1 MSWPF
6 RVASILPPAFRR
18 RAVGGLFAA
27 RRPRRDRSG
36 CKRVRV
42 TLKIDTS
49 VLPGCT
55 VLILSGRMEA
65 SHIAQLKE
73 LIDLQRPS
81 QRTVMDLKDVKL
93 ADRDAVRFL
102 GACEDA
108 GVSLRHCPAFIR
120 EWIARE
126 EAEGGEQ
133 NDE

>member
-1 MSWPF
+1 M
-6 RVASILPPAFRR
+6 
-18 RAVGGLFAA
+18 
-27 RRPRRDRSG
+27 
-36 CKRVRV
+36 

-73 LIDLQRPS
+73 LIELQRPS

-108 GVSLRHCPAFIR
+108 GVSLRNCPAFIR

-126 EAEGGEQ
+126 EAEGGER

>member
-1 MSWPF
+1 MFWPF

-27 RRPRRDRSG
+27 RRPRRDRGG

-65 SHIAQLKE
+65 SHVAQLKE
-73 LIDLQRPS
+73 LIELQRPS

-102 GACEDA
+102 GTCEDA
-108 GVSLRHCPAFIR
+108 GVSLRNCPAFIR

-133 NDE
+133 SDE

>member
-1 MSWPF
+1 
-6 RVASILPPAFRR
+6 VASLR
-18 RAVGGLFAA
+18 RAAA
-27 RRPRRDRSG
+27 RWDRGG

-73 LIDLQRPS
+73 LIELQRPS

-108 GVSLRHCPAFIR
+108 GVSLRNCPAFIR

>member
-1 MSWPF
+1 M
-6 RVASILPPAFRR
+6 ALC
-18 RAVGGLFAA
+18 GAA
-27 RRPRRDRSG
+27 PHTGIEADPSEL
-36 CKRVRV
+36 RV

-73 LIDLQRPS
+73 LIELQRPS
-81 QRTVMDLKDVKL
+81 QHTVVDLKDVKL

-108 GVSLRHCPAFIR
+108 GVSLQNCPAFIR

-126 EAEGGEQ
+126 AEGGEQ

>member
-1 MSWPF
+1 
-6 RVASILPPAFRR
+6 
-18 RAVGGLFAA
+18 VGGLLRRAAA
-27 RRPRRDRSG
+27 RRDRGG

-49 VLPGCT
+49 VLPECT

-73 LIDLQRPS
+73 LIELQRPS
-81 QRTVMDLKDVKL
+81 QRMVMDLKDVKL
-93 ADRDAVRFL
+93 ADRDAVKFL

-108 GVSLRHCPAFIR
+108 GVSLRNCPAFIR

>member
-1 MSWPF
+1 M
-6 RVASILPPAFRR
+6 ASLRGA
-18 RAVGGLFAA
+18 AA
-27 RRPRRDRSG
+27 RRDRGG

-73 LIDLQRPS
+73 LIELQRPG

-108 GVSLRHCPAFIR
+108 GVSLRNCPAFIR